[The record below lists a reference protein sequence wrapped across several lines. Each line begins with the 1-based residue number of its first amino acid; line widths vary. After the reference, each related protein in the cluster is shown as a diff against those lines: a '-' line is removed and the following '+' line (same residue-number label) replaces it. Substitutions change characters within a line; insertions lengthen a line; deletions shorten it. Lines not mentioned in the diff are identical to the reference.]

1 MLMAGIS
8 LRPFRALAAAY
19 VLACIVFPVSA
30 YGDAVESP
38 VVTPTAALG
47 QGERSALPELSPE
60 DALRRT
66 HWLIGAGAAGVALYG
81 ATHWWQDGL
90 TGHFR
95 TVNEGWFGQ
104 DTYAGGADK
113 LGHAYSSYVGT
124 RLLTRGFG
132 ELGNAPERS
141 LWLAAGTSL
150 GVMTAVEVLDGYSK
164 KYRFSKEDAIMNVL
178 GTGMGVLLE
187 SKPELDKVLDFR
199 LRYWPSDD
207 ARRLRQIDPVDD
219 HTGQTYLLVAKA
231 AGFDALRKHDSL
243 RYLELAVGYGSR
255 GYEPN
260 TGNPDDRSR
269 HIYYGVSL
277 NLAEILGDTA
287 FSGSYKGGRT
297 QRITNTVLE
306 FFQVPGTAAL
316 ADHRL

>member
-1 MLMAGIS
+1 
-8 LRPFRALAAAY
+8 
-19 VLACIVFPVSA
+19 
-30 YGDAVESP
+30 
-38 VVTPTAALG
+38 
-47 QGERSALPELSPE
+47 
-60 DALRRT
+60 
-66 HWLIGAGAAGVALYG
+66 
-81 ATHWWQDGL
+81 
-90 TGHFR
+90 
-95 TVNEGWFGQ
+95 
-104 DTYAGGADK
+104 
-113 LGHAYSSYVGT
+113 
-124 RLLTRGFG
+124 
-132 ELGNAPERS
+132 
-141 LWLAAGTSL
+141 
-150 GVMTAVEVLDGYSK
+150 
-164 KYRFSKEDAIMNVL
+164 
-178 GTGMGVLLE
+178 
-187 SKPELDKVLDFR
+187 
-199 LRYWPSDD
+199 
-207 ARRLRQIDPVDD
+207 
-219 HTGQTYLLVAKA
+219 LLVAKA

>member
-1 MLMAGIS
+1 ML
-8 LRPFRALAAAY
+8 
-19 VLACIVFPVSA
+19 
-30 YGDAVESP
+30 GDG
-38 VVTPTAALG
+38 AALPG
-47 QGERSALPELSPE
+47 LLPE

-66 HWLIGAGAAGVALYG
+66 HWLIGAGAVGVALYG
-81 ATHWWQDGL
+81 ATQWWQDGL
-90 TGHFR
+90 AGHFR

-113 LGHAYSSYVGT
+113 LGHAYSAYTGT
-124 RLLTRGFG
+124 RLLARGFE

-141 LWLAAGTSL
+141 LWLAATTSL
-150 GVMTAVEVLDGYSK
+150 GALTAVEVMDGFSK
-164 KYRFSKEDAIMNVL
+164 AYRFSKEDAIMNAL

-187 SKPELDKVLDFR
+187 KKPELDKVLDFR
-199 LRYWPSDD
+199 VRYWPSED
-207 ARRLRQIDPVDD
+207 ARRLHQYDPVGDYS
-219 HTGQTYLLVAKA
+219 GQTYFLVVKA
-231 AGFDALRKHDSL
+231 AGFDALRKYEPL

-260 TGNPDDRSR
+260 TGADADRSR

-277 NLAEILGDTA
+277 NLAEILGDTL

-297 QRITNTVLE
+297 QRITDTVLE

-316 ADHRL
+316 VDHRL